1 MSGGKIISSI
11 LGVVVLLVVLSGF
24 FGSFYT
30 VDQGEKA
37 VLLTNGAVAGV
48 VDPGLH
54 FKIPFFQT
62 AVKISTRQQ
71 VLYWNCDPDPKVSCE
86 DGHRIVMQAY
96 SRDQQPADLRVTVN
110 FHIPPAEIQDVYA
123 SYGSSDAVAERI
135 IARKAPQAI
144 KTVFGQYDAVSV
156 IQNRAKFNSDAASA
170 VSASA
175 DGPIVIDSVQIENI
189 DFSDAYEQAVEA
201 RMTAQ
206 VEVQKQEQQ
215 LAQEKIKAQIVVTTA
230 KGKADSNLAIA
241 TANAAATK
249 VNAEA
254 DAYATETNGKAAA
267 SAISAKGEA
276 LAKNPGLTSL
286 VQAERW
292 SGVLPTS
299 MIPGG
304 AVPFINVQ

>member
-1 MSGGKIISSI
+1 MGLIG
-11 LGVVVLLVVLSGF
+11 LVVLSGF

-48 VDPGLH
+48 EDSGLH
-54 FKIPFFQT
+54 FKLPFFQSV
-62 AVKISTRQQ
+62 VKISTRQQ
-71 VLYWNCDPDPKVSCE
+71 VLYWSCSSDTTCE
-86 DGHRIVMQAY
+86 EGHRGIMQAY
-96 SRDQQPADLRVTVN
+96 SKDQQPADLRVTVN
-110 FHIPPAEIQDVYA
+110 FHIPAGEIQDVYEQ
-123 SYGSSDAVAERI
+123 YGSAEAVAERI
-135 IARKAPQAI
+135 IARKAPQEI
-144 KTVFGQYDAVSV
+144 KTIFGQYDAVSV
-156 IQNRAKFNSDAASA
+156 IQNRAKFNADASA
-170 VSASA
+170 AVAKAA
-175 DGPIVIDSVQIENI
+175 DGPVVIDSVQIENI
-189 DFSDAYEQAVEA
+189 DFSDAYENAVEA

-206 VEVQKQEQQ
+206 VEVQKQQQ
-215 LAQEKIKAQIVVTTA
+215 KLESEKINAQIVVTTA

-267 SAISAKGEA
+267 LAIAAKGEA

-292 SGVLPTS
+292 DGKLPAS
-299 MIPGG
+299 MIPGS